1 MEFTLTLGLAAWV
14 VVIAGGLLFG
24 AAAQFIGEARTG
36 YEWLVDAVAF
46 AIGAIVASEFIIAWQ
61 AFQPVFDG
69 LAIVPAA
76 IGGLLVGSLVEVA
89 TRYFTGG
96 SYTTHQP
103 MSA

>member
-1 MEFTLTLGLAAWV
+1 MEFTITLGLAAWV
-14 VVIAGGLLFG
+14 VVIAGSLLFG
-24 AAAQFIGEARTG
+24 AVAQFIGEPRSG

-46 AIGAIVASEFIIAWQ
+46 AIGAIVASEFVIAWQ
-61 AFQPVFDG
+61 AFQPVFEG

-76 IGGLLVGSLVEVA
+76 IGGLLVGGLVDLV
-89 TRYFTGG
+89 TRYVTGG